1 MDVRASDFR
10 DGTDAFICRVA
21 ELTGADRAALDR
33 NTLKSFPDKSLSL
46 GGHSSRAGHCDCCVS
61 YRSEGGPVSPH
72 LPLLRLSRLS
82 ECQGRRAHGKRL
94 MRAAVVV
101 DADPVTDGACCVLD
115 VVEASGVDALLFQ
128 RPDHVLDHA
137 VLLWVEPA
145 KAPPVRARWRV
156 LRDELLL

>member
-1 MDVRASDFR
+1 MPVTADPVGD
-10 DGTDAFICRVA
+10 D
-21 ELTGADRAALDR
+21 TGAFVL
-33 NTLKSFPDKSLSL
+33 P
-46 GGHSSRAGHCDCCVS
+46 
-61 YRSEGGPVSPH
+61 P
-72 LPLLRLSRLS
+72 LPLLRLSRSS

-115 VVEASGVDALLFQ
+115 AVEALVMDALLFQ
-128 RPDHVLDHA
+128 RPDHALDHA

-156 LRDELLL
+156 LRDDLLL